1 MKIKGVIL
9 DNDQSAVT
17 HLKNLIGHFDN
28 IEIIGAFNNAIEASQ
43 FINRQNIDVLFIDIN
58 LSLVNGIAF
67 IRSIQTET
75 KIIVTSKL
83 KELAIDCFEFGV
95 LDFLVK
101 PIGLDRFLKSIN
113 RLQNQIAEKK
123 ISPNEKTPYIF
134 IKDQK
139 KFIKINVKDILYIES
154 QKDYIKVQLKT
165 KSFLTL
171 GSLTSFCEELPDYF
185 LRVHRSFCISK
196 NYVDALNGNSIEING
211 FLIPIGRNYIK
222 TVKSQIL
229 INTFQN

>member
-211 FLIPIGRNYIK
+211 FLIPIGRHYIK

>member
-101 PIGLDRFLKSIN
+101 PISLDRFLKALIDFKIK
-113 RLQNQIAEKK
+113 LLKK
-123 ISPNEKTPYIF
+123 NLAQNEKTPYIF
-134 IKDQK
+134 IKD
-139 KFIKINVKDILYIES
+139 
-154 QKDYIKVQLKT
+154 LKNLS
-165 KSFLTL
+165 KLTL
-171 GSLTSFCEELPDYF
+171 KIFF
-185 LRVHRSFCISK
+185 I
-196 NYVDALNGNSIEING
+196 
-211 FLIPIGRNYIK
+211 
-222 TVKSQIL
+222 
-229 INTFQN
+229 

>member
-9 DNDQSAVT
+9 DNDQSAVI
-17 HLKNLIGHFDN
+17 HLKNLISHFDN
-28 IEIIGAFNNAIEASQ
+28 IEIVGAFNKAIDASQ
-43 FINRQNIDVLFIDIN
+43 FINGHNVDVLFIDIN

-67 IRSIQTET
+67 IKSIQIET

-83 KELAIDCFEFGV
+83 KEFAIDCFEFGV

-101 PIGLDRFLKSIN
+101 PIGIDRFLKSIN
-113 RLQNQIAEKK
+113 RLQTQIAKK
-123 ISPNEKTPYIF
+123 KTNQNETAPYIF

-139 KFIKINVKDILYIES
+139 KFIKINVRDILYIES

-196 NYVDALNGNSIEING
+196 NYVDALNGNMIEINA
-211 FLIPIGRNYIK
+211 FKIPIGRHYIK

>member
-1 MKIKGVIL
+1 M
-9 DNDQSAVT
+9 T

-123 ISPNEKTPYIF
+123 FSPNEKTPFIF

-211 FLIPIGRNYIK
+211 FLIPIGRHYIK

>member
-17 HLKNLIGHFDN
+17 HLKNLITHFDN
-28 IEIIGAFNNAIEASQ
+28 IEIIGTFNNPIKASQ
-43 FINRQNIDVLFIDIN
+43 FITDNNVDILFIDIN

-101 PIGLDRFLKSIN
+101 PISLDRFLKSIN
-113 RLQNQIAEKK
+113 RLQTQIAKK
-123 ISPNEKTPYIF
+123 KYGQDEIAPYLF

-154 QKDYIKVQLKT
+154 QKDYIKVQLHT
-165 KSFLTL
+165 KSFLIL

-196 NYVDALNGNSIEING
+196 NYVDALNGNMIEING
-211 FLIPIGRNYIK
+211 SLIPIGRNYIK

>member
-9 DNDQSAVT
+9 DNDQSAVI
-17 HLKNLIGHFDN
+17 HLKNLISHFDN
-28 IEIIGAFNNAIEASQ
+28 IEIVGTFNKAIDASQ
-43 FINRQNIDVLFIDIN
+43 FINGYNVDVLFIDIN

-67 IRSIQTET
+67 IKSIQTET

-113 RLQNQIAEKK
+113 RLQTQIAEKK
-123 ISPNEKTPYIF
+123 TNQNETAPYIF

-139 KFIKINVKDILYIES
+139 KI
-154 QKDYIKVQLKT
+154 
-165 KSFLTL
+165 
-171 GSLTSFCEELPDYF
+171 
-185 LRVHRSFCISK
+185 H
-196 NYVDALNGNSIEING
+196 
-211 FLIPIGRNYIK
+211 
-222 TVKSQIL
+222 
-229 INTFQN
+229 QN